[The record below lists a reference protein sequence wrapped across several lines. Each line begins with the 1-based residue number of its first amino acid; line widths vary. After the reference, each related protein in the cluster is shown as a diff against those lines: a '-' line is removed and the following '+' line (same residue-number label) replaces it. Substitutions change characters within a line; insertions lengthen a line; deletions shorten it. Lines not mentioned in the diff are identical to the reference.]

1 MRNLLVLCLLV
12 VAPALSAQT
21 FSSRPFLS
29 VQGHS
34 EAKVKPDIFPVKV
47 TLDETGT
54 NPAKSQALVED
65 LAAKVLAAA
74 KAGGAK
80 DSDIDVGNLSVSPDT
95 KWDDKTERE
104 IFLGNNYERV
114 IEVRFQNL
122 DSVRSFIAALPDM
135 KQLKIATG
143 EFQYSGRRE
152 LERKLRREA
161 IADAKAAA
169 DDMSTAVGKRLVELF
184 NVSDRAQSTIYS
196 NLGYSGSGTPV
207 GRNATSVTLLA
218 PGTVR
223 TAGIV
228 LKEGEITVSA
238 DAYLV
243 YIIGD

>member
-1 MRNLLVLCLLV
+1 MRNFLVLCLLV

-223 TAGIV
+223 TVGIV